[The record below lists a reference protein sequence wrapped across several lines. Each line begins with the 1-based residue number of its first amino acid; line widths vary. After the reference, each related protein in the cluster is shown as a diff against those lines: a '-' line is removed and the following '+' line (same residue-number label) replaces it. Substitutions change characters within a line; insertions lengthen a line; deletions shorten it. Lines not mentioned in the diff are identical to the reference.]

1 MNFTKYFK
9 KIVYLFVAIGFTSA
23 IAGSYEDFFKALQ
36 RNDGA
41 TVGRLLERGFDPNSL
56 DTEGRPALCMA
67 LQLESGSVVAA
78 LLRHPQLDVNA
89 LNDKD
94 ESPLMLAALKDQ
106 RDWMS
111 KLLERGAVVNKAG
124 WTPLHYAASNKD
136 ASGQAITLLL
146 DAGAAINAPSP
157 NGTTPLMMA
166 AMYGSEAG
174 VKVLMARGA
183 DLKRKND
190 LGLTV
195 ADFADR
201 AGRDK
206 LAAQLR
212 AAIGS

>member
-9 KIVYLFVAIGFTSA
+9 KVFYLVAVFGFSLA
-23 IAGSYEDFFKALQ
+23 IAGSYEDFFNALQ
-36 RNDGA
+36 RNDGS
-41 TVGRLLERGFDPNSL
+41 TVNRLLERGFDPNSL
-56 DTEGRPALCMA
+56 DTEGRPALSVA
-67 LQLESGSVVAA
+67 LQVESDEVVAA
-78 LLRHPQLDVNA
+78 LFRHPQLNVNA

-106 RDWMS
+106 RAWMA

-124 WTPLHYAASNKD
+124 WTPLHYAASNKES
-136 ASGQAITLLL
+136 SGQAIALLL

-157 NGTTPLMMA
+157 NGTTPVMMA
-166 AMYGSEAG
+166 AMYGSEAS

-190 LGLTV
+190 QGLTV

-201 AGRDK
+201 AGRDR

-212 AAIGS
+212 AAIGP